1 MILAVHSLAMA
12 GATCH
17 ISRRSVELIG
27 KLTRSMHLT
36 TLPGNCPPNLAIIA
50 IHLYFPAC
58 RSRLGSQASNYAV
71 GSFTIPGI
79 DDTDTTVVTHLL
91 IGITAIENDGD
102 LVRCMAI
109 LIDELGD
116 EQLTSSSKILRFY
129 SLKRSALLNH
139 IVAIDQD
146 IAPHIGILL
155 AFGHPNER

>member
-1 MILAVHSLAMA
+1 
-12 GATCH
+12 
-17 ISRRSVELIG
+17 
-27 KLTRSMHLT
+27 MHLT
-36 TLPGNCPPNLAIIA
+36 PLPANCPPTCAIIA
-50 IHLYFPAC
+50 IHLHFPAC
-58 RSRLGSQASNYAV
+58 RSRLGSQANNHAV
-71 GSFTIPGI
+71 GRLTIPGI

-102 LVRCMAI
+102 LMRCMAV

-129 SLKRSALLNH
+129 GLKRSALLNH

-155 AFGHPNER
+155 ALSHPNER